1 MADQQLKIYFM
12 NLKPHQTRPGAHGDC
27 SLILFPTGETLL
39 LDSSLPEYAG
49 HITAWLRSLGVE
61 KIDWFWAS
69 HYHIDHV
76 GAISR
81 IAKEIPVL
89 RYLGPQFDRAFDEN
103 YHRHIA
109 DMGCTE
115 QRMRAGDT
123 LDVGDVHIRVLFPF
137 PEMQDDCTEMLI
149 QSMYDKPLTAWPD
162 MTPEALSFQKENF
175 CTLRGEMGNIF
186 SNVFRLTY
194 GGFTMLF
201 TGDMHMETEQFLLD
215 RYPAETLRAF
225 VTKIPHHYVQTSGM
239 PPYLRTV
246 SPRVSIALGDGRWAP
261 WAKKT
266 LQEIGTLDLVTGKEG
281 NITLAT
287 DGCTLTVSYG
297 MEEPVLRT
305 FDLC

>member
-49 HITAWLRSLGVE
+49 PIIDWLRSLGVRQ
-61 KIDWFWAS
+61 IDWFWAS

-89 RYLGPQFDRAFDEN
+89 RYLGPQFDRTFDEG
-103 YHRHIA
+103 YQQHIRA
-109 DMGCTE
+109 VGCTE

-137 PEMQDDCTEMLI
+137 PEMQDECNDALI
-149 QSMYDKPLTAWPD
+149 RSMYEKPLTAWPD

-194 GGFTMLF
+194 GSFSMLF

-215 RYPAETLRAF
+215 HYSPEKLHAT

-239 PPYLRTV
+239 PAYIRTV
-246 SPRVSIALGDGRWAP
+246 RPRMSVALGDGRWAP
-261 WAKKT
+261 WEKKA
-266 LQEIGTLDLVTGKEG
+266 LEEVGALDLVTGVDGE
-281 NITLAT
+281 ITLAT
-287 DGCTLTVSYG
+287 DGHTLTAAWGKEKSVS
-297 MEEPVLRT
+297 RR
-305 FDLC
+305 FDL